1 VREAPLETGKVTVQK
16 QNGDAKRLGGEV
28 AKDVNELYCP
38 SYFARDKI
46 IKLFN

>member
-1 VREAPLETGKVTVQK
+1 MREAPLETGKVTVPK

-28 AKDVNELYCP
+28 AKDVNELFCP